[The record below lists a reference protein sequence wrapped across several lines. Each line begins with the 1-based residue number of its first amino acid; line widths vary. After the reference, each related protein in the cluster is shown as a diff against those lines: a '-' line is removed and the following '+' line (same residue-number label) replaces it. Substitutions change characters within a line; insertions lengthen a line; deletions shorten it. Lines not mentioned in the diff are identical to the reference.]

1 MSKERLLS
9 VLIRPRISE
18 KAARIQADHNQ
29 YVFEVA
35 TDATKIDVK
44 TAVETLFK
52 VKVDGVQVLNVK
64 GKAKGFRGRAG
75 KRSDWRKAYVTLAEG
90 QSIEFGAQG

>member
-1 MSKERLLS
+1 VNAERLYS

-18 KAARIQADHNQ
+18 KAARIQAKHNQ

-35 TDATKIDVK
+35 TDATRGDVK
-44 TAVETLFK
+44 EAVETLFK

-64 GKAKGFRGRAG
+64 GKAKGFRGRPG
-75 KRSDWRKAYVTLAEG
+75 QRSAWRKAYVTLADG
-90 QSIEFGAQG
+90 QSIDFGAQP

>member
-64 GKAKGFRGRAG
+64 GKTKGFRGRAG